1 MAGKSSQV
9 ALLLLSHGL
18 PPADASYKTWQ
29 PLELRFGG
37 PFHRCVKATVKAEI
51 RVRFITR
58 HSAVRDR
65 YLGRGL
71 SVHRHR
77 HSRLKCSGGG
87 NDEEVANART
97 SEGDKNLIQRHPDD
111 VELSILKR
119 WDVPW
124 DGKAT
129 ALGMLSWFCSFLL
142 TGLAV
147 SVVSVK
153 LGFGRRQFM
162 EMDEQSLFVFI
173 HQLLQTIAGLSAIN
187 IVVSPFKPLPP
198 EIFSFDWRSPFDLQR
213 GWLLWGAGGVLLAG
227 PCVVAAAAITSF
239 ANGEPPPRDDAD
251 ALSQLLP
258 LIGIS
263 PASTASLIVV
273 TGVLAPLLE
282 ETVFRGFLL
291 TSLTKWVSTP
301 AAILISAGA
310 FALAH
315 LTPGEFPQLF
325 ALGVVLGLSYAQ
337 TRNLF
342 TPVFIHSLW
351 NSGVVILLTAL
362 RLQGYDIKELL

>member
-97 SEGDKNLIQRHPDD
+97 SEVRCCILVPWVTPFTRLSWRRPKVASVGFVQGDKNLIQRHPDD

-129 ALGMLSWFCSFLL
+129 ALGMLSWFCRYSKH
-142 TGLAV
+142 V
-147 SVVSVK
+147 
-153 LGFGRRQFM
+153 
-162 EMDEQSLFVFI
+162 
-173 HQLLQTIAGLSAIN
+173 
-187 IVVSPFKPLPP
+187 
-198 EIFSFDWRSPFDLQR
+198 
-213 GWLLWGAGGVLLAG
+213 
-227 PCVVAAAAITSF
+227 
-239 ANGEPPPRDDAD
+239 
-251 ALSQLLP
+251 
-258 LIGIS
+258 
-263 PASTASLIVV
+263 
-273 TGVLAPLLE
+273 
-282 ETVFRGFLL
+282 
-291 TSLTKWVSTP
+291 
-301 AAILISAGA
+301 
-310 FALAH
+310 
-315 LTPGEFPQLF
+315 
-325 ALGVVLGLSYAQ
+325 
-337 TRNLF
+337 
-342 TPVFIHSLW
+342 
-351 NSGVVILLTAL
+351 
-362 RLQGYDIKELL
+362 